1 MWRALSAYGQI
12 LKSIQAMLVFWEHL
26 VMQPLPVQYEV
37 VFYVDVGLDW
47 GCASEL
53 SNPRIDG
60 TWENAK

>member
-1 MWRALSAYGQI
+1 MWTNPQI
-12 LKSIQAMLVFWEHL
+12 HPGNARIFGKFGHATSSS
-26 VMQPLPVQYEV
+26 YEA